1 VKVLAH
7 TDMILLCFCHP
18 ADGRQIFWQS
28 IACSGLVA
36 EFTSHFR
43 FPLETE
49 CCHWAHHFY
58 LPKNCSTYKGTVN
71 SYVLCECLVTF
82 EWKYSGVSSIRDVP
96 QQEH

>member
-18 ADGRQIFWQS
+18 SYDRQIFWHS

-36 EFTSHFR
+36 ECCDMFCEDCKFISHSR

-49 CCHWAHHFY
+49 CRHWAHHFY
-58 LPKNCSTYKGTVN
+58 LSKNYSMYKGTVN
-71 SYVLCECLVTF
+71 SYILCECSVTF
-82 EWKYSGVSSIRDVP
+82 E
-96 QQEH
+96 